1 MGKIVYLGH
10 ASFLLESKNYKVV
23 TDPYYDD
30 PDLNWHFPRPIVAND
45 VFCSHN
51 HDDHNAKEYVTI
63 EPTDVEIDFEQVLV
77 PHDHHGGAKRGM
89 NVITMFDID
98 GYKVV
103 HMGDTGC
110 VPEEKVLEPFREC
123 DVLLAPI
130 NGYYTINPKELKEI
144 CEIIKPRI
152 VIPMHYYMAELKH
165 GFQDGNMIEEFKKLF
180 PNHQYL
186 ENEILDLD
194 QYKNYQGALI
204 FKKYRQN

>member
-1 MGKIVYLGH
+1 MGKIIYLGH

-30 PDLNWHFPRPIVAND
+30 PELNWHFPRPIAANA

-51 HDDHNAKEYVTI
+51 HEDHNASEYVTV
-63 EPTDVEIDFEQVLV
+63 EPAGVEIDFEQAIV

-110 VPEEKVLEPFREC
+110 VPNKKDIEKFKNC

-130 NGYYTINPKELKEI
+130 NGYFTINPKELKEI
-144 CEIIKPRI
+144 CEIINPRI
-152 VIPMHYYMAELKH
+152 VIPMHYYMKEFKF
-165 GFQDGNMIEEFKKLF
+165 GFQDGGMIDEFKKLF

-186 ENEILDLD
+186 ESEVLDLD
-194 QYKNYQGALI
+194 KYKNYQGALI
-204 FKKYRQN
+204 FKKYLQN

>member
-1 MGKIVYLGH
+1 MGKIIYLGH

-30 PDLNWHFPRPIVAND
+30 PELNWHFPRPITAND
-45 VFCSHN
+45 VFCSHK
-51 HDDHNAKEYVTI
+51 HEDHNAVEYVTI
-63 EPTDVEIDFEQVLV
+63 EPTNVEIDFEQALV

-110 VPEEKVLEPFREC
+110 VPDEKDIEKFKNC

-130 NGYYTINPKELKEI
+130 NGYFTINPKELKEI

-152 VIPMHYYMAELKH
+152 VVPMHYYMKEYKF

-186 ENEILDLD
+186 ESEVLDLD
-194 QYKNYQGALI
+194 EYKNYRGALI